1 MMRCVY
7 CSGKSKVRS
16 RVESDRGGSTKTAFR
31 GNALRLRKDALD
43 FSRCIAPSLTI
54 LPSRIPRRIP
64 TVLNWF
70 RTLFGN
76 VQGIAHLNSDD
87 FRLSNANMWT
97 EPHHTKDGGSFQ
109 RMRLEDGNIVFLSV
123 SIMTVKVFVT
133 PLEVSDLTQFRE

>member
-1 MMRCVY
+1 
-7 CSGKSKVRS
+7 
-16 RVESDRGGSTKTAFR
+16 
-31 GNALRLRKDALD
+31 
-43 FSRCIAPSLTI
+43 
-54 LPSRIPRRIP
+54 
-64 TVLNWF
+64 VLNWF

-133 PLEVSDLTQFRE
+133 PLEVSDLTQFRELKEFELANRLSRIELAPKKRYAEDLLLLSHLRRAIGWPMSVDELSNVLHGIDHTLQVDA